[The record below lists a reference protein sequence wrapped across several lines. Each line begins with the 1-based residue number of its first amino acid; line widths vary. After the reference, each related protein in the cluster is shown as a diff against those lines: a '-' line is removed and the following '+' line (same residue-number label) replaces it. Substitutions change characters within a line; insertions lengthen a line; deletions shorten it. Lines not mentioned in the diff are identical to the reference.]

1 MPIMVKSLCGCY
13 KIHFLGK
20 KKVVFQSG
28 TNCEINI
35 SKFSAVMFQLVF
47 FIRQHLFLENK
58 LIKRLLLLHK
68 YMNYQIL
75 YVSHM
80 LKKKK

>member
-1 MPIMVKSLCGCY
+1 
-13 KIHFLGK
+13 
-20 KKVVFQSG
+20 
-28 TNCEINI
+28 
-35 SKFSAVMFQLVF
+35 MFQLVF

-80 LKKKK
+80 LKKKKSKNYHCKFTYKILFIKLTLKNKMTLATGLHIEIRF